1 MYRNAK
7 NVGYY
12 MIGQGSLS
20 HLGDLMA
27 PRRKA
32 VSGPAVFFLD
42 HFFQGKDLAGKLPVE
57 SGDMV
62 LYIDTTGEPTTDS
75 VDGYTAQV
83 KTFLNGAEPCALVAL
98 GGGCVLDT
106 CKCVGNLLTNPGKA
120 EDYQG
125 WDLVKNPAPYK
136 IAVPT
141 LSGTGSETSRTG
153 IICNE
158 EKNIK
163 LGMNSDFTMFDQVLM
178 DPDLTASVPRNQYFY
193 TGIDTYMHCFESIT
207 GSYRNVVVDSL
218 AEKAIDLCKQ
228 IFLSQDMMSE
238 ENREK
243 MMIASYLGGMAAGFV
258 GVVHPISAGLSM
270 VLHMRHGI
278 ANCYSLSVQED
289 IYPEQYKEFMLMMER
304 QGIDLPKGICQG
316 LTDAQ
321 YDALYGASIVHEKP
335 LSNRLGPDFKKILT
349 KENVIGRFRSM

>member
-20 HLGDLMA
+20 QLGDLMA

-83 KTFLNGAEPCALVAL
+83 KTFLNGAEPCVLVAL

-125 WDLVKNPAPYK
+125 WDL
-136 IAVPT
+136 
-141 LSGTGSETSRTG
+141 
-153 IICNE
+153 
-158 EKNIK
+158 
-163 LGMNSDFTMFDQVLM
+163 
-178 DPDLTASVPRNQYFY
+178 
-193 TGIDTYMHCFESIT
+193 
-207 GSYRNVVVDSL
+207 SL
-218 AEKAIDLCKQ
+218 IH
-228 IFLSQDMMSE
+228 I
-238 ENREK
+238 
-243 MMIASYLGGMAAGFV
+243 
-258 GVVHPISAGLSM
+258 
-270 VLHMRHGI
+270 
-278 ANCYSLSVQED
+278 
-289 IYPEQYKEFMLMMER
+289 
-304 QGIDLPKGICQG
+304 
-316 LTDAQ
+316 
-321 YDALYGASIVHEKP
+321 
-335 LSNRLGPDFKKILT
+335 
-349 KENVIGRFRSM
+349 